1 MTEIGG
7 QGPMGAADPAPS
19 PETVAGATGFGGYH
33 TYGGSPLPGNKKPMR
48 KKMAKGNTKPP
59 SVKLPSLPHEL
70 SAAALKETQNQTNDV
85 RVIKHIDGAYKTFAN
100 FPIVQDALDYMRRMD
115 FANDSWYIVNADGVR
130 LRLNDQDK
138 LVVFHSLIG

>member
-48 KKMAKGNTKPP
+48 KKMAKGNVKPP

-70 SAAALKETQNQTNDV
+70 SVRALRKKMSKGDSNLSGKTGSQWL
-85 RVIKHIDGAYKTFAN
+85 GAIHQKGFN
-100 FPIVQDALDYMRRMD
+100 
-115 FANDSWYIVNADGVR
+115 
-130 LRLNDQDK
+130 
-138 LVVFHSLIG
+138 IGMSG

>member
-48 KKMAKGNTKPP
+48 KKMAKGNVKPKVPMPKTPP
-59 SVKLPSLPHEL
+59 SMSFPPS
-70 SAAALKETQNQTNDV
+70 T
-85 RVIKHIDGAYKTFAN
+85 
-100 FPIVQDALDYMRRMD
+100 PI
-115 FANDSWYIVNADGVR
+115 S
-130 LRLNDQDK
+130 
-138 LVVFHSLIG
+138 S